1 MERDAHPWEKS
12 YPPGVSWDVEME
24 PGTIP
29 VLIDGSLQLNSAK
42 PAIDFRGRKIS
53 YAELGRDID
62 GVAAAMLSDAAAI
75 RNGVALYLPNTPYHP
90 IAFFAGLKA
99 GTHLIHL
106 SPLDA
111 ERTLIHKL
119 RDSGART
126 LVTTNLAPMLPM
138 ALKLLDA
145 GLIDTLYVGDD
156 ARWGGAPAAPLD
168 IPQRPNVRKLEGA
181 QIPTAWPRVSPGDIA
196 LLQYTGGTTGMPK
209 AAILTHANMTSAI
222 QMYEAWYGG
231 QGITR
236 PGEERIIC
244 VLPLFHIYALTTILI
259 KQIVNGN
266 EILLRQRF
274 DVAQTMA
281 DIEHLR
287 ATSFPGVPTMWIA
300 LANHPGVERC
310 DFSSLQSCSSG
321 GAPLPVE
328 IQARAERLTGRR
340 LGGGWGMTETCP
352 AGTLIP
358 AAAPTKSGTIGL
370 PVPGVFIQVVDID
383 DPDRILPAGQIGE
396 LRIKGPNVTR
406 GYWNRSPEEN
416 AREFA
421 GGFFLTGDI
430 GHMDED
436 GFFFL
441 VDRKK
446 DLIISGGFNVYPQ
459 MIEQAIYEHPGVEEV
474 IVIGIPDAYRGEA
487 AKAFVR
493 LRKGAADFTVD
504 DLRAFL
510 TGKLG
515 RHELPASVEFRR
527 SLPRTPVGK
536 LSRLQLRDEERSKL
550 DPKPSGGT
558 PS

>member
-1 MERDAHPWEKS
+1 MQRDTHPWEKS
-12 YPPGVSWDVEME
+12 YPPGVSWDVEII

-29 VLIDGSLQLNSAK
+29 VLIDASVVRNATR
-42 PAIDFRGRKIS
+42 PAIDFRGRKIT

-62 GVAAAMLSDAAAI
+62 GVAATLLSEPPAI
-75 RNGVALYLPNTPYHP
+75 KKGVALYLPNVPYHP
-90 IAFFAGLKA
+90 IAFFAALKA
-99 GTHLIHL
+99 GTHVVHL

-145 GLIDTLYVGDD
+145 GMLDTLYVGDD
-156 ARWGGAPAAPLD
+156 ARWGETAASPLD
-168 IPQRPNVRKLEGA
+168 IPQRPDVRNLVGA
-181 QIPTAWPRVSPGDIA
+181 HPPASWPLVVPGDIA
-196 LLQYTGGTTGMPK
+196 LLQYTGGTTGLPK
-209 AAILTHANMTSAI
+209 AAVLTHANMTSAL

-231 QGITR
+231 QRLTR
-236 PGEERIIC
+236 PGRERIIC
-244 VLPLFHIYALTTILI
+244 ALPLFHIYALTTILL
-259 KQIVNGN
+259 KQIANGN

-274 DVAQTMA
+274 DVARTMA
-281 DIEHLR
+281 DIEELR

-300 LANHPGVERC
+300 LANHPGIERC
-310 DFSSLQSCSSG
+310 DFSSLELCSSG
-321 GAPLPVE
+321 GAPLPVA
-328 IQARAERLTGRR
+328 IHSRVERLTKHR

-358 AAAPTKSGTIGL
+358 ARALTKAGTIGL
-370 PVPGVFIQVVDID
+370 PVPGVVIQVVAID
-383 DPDRILPAGQIGE
+383 DPHRVLAAGESGE
-396 LRIKGPNVTR
+396 LRIKGPNVTC
-406 GYWNRSPEEN
+406 GYWNRSAEDN

-421 GGFFLTGDI
+421 DGFFLTGDI
-430 GHMDED
+430 GRMDED
-436 GFFFL
+436 GFVFL

-459 MIEQAIYEHPGVEEV
+459 MIEQAIYEHSAVEEV
-474 IVIGIPDAYRGEA
+474 VVIGVPDSYRGEA
-487 AKAFVR
+487 AKAFIKR
-493 LRKGAADFTVD
+493 RTGAPEFTID

-510 TGKLG
+510 ADKLG
-515 RHELPASVEFRR
+515 RHELPASLEFRD

-536 LSRLQLRDEERSKL
+536 LSRLELRDEERSKL

-558 PS
+558 SP